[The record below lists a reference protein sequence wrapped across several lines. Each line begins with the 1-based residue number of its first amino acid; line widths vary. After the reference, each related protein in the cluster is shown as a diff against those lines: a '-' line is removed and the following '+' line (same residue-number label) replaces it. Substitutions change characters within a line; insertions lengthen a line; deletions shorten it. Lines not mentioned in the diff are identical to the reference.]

1 MKRCCRYSV
10 YLHPPVFERARS
22 AAPCII
28 FFDELDSLAPNRGQS
43 GDSGGVMDR
52 VVSQLLAEFDGLG
65 SVGSVFVIAA
75 TNRPDLV
82 DPALL
87 RPGRFD
93 KMLYV
98 GVCANPDS
106 RLSVLKALTRRFILE
121 LGGQELEAL
130 VHQLPDNLTGADL
143 YSVCSN
149 AWLRA
154 VRRILKDSD
163 ANSEESLADTPVVV
177 TMEDFLEASRDLV
190 PSISKDELLR
200 YERLKGQLSSR

>member
-1 MKRCCRYSV
+1 M
-10 YLHPPVFERARS
+10 FERARS

-52 VVSQLLAEFDGLG
+52 VVSQLLAEMDGLENSNNIFIIG
-65 SVGSVFVIAA
+65 A
-75 TNRPDLV
+75 TNRPDLI

-98 GVCANPDS
+98 GAYSDKS
-106 RLSVLKALTRRFILE
+106 SQISVLKALTRQFKME
-121 LGGQELEAL
+121 NNGKELETL
-130 VHQLPDNLTGADL
+130 VAELPNDLSGADL

-149 AWLRA
+149 AWLLA
-154 VRRILKDSD
+154 VRRRFTNLSTGQNKTAEI
-163 ANSEESLADTPVVV
+163 NSSICLPDEEIVV
-177 TMEDFLEASRDLV
+177 ELDDFLTAARDFT
-190 PSISKDELLR
+190 PTISMTELMQYQKLR
-200 YERLKGQLSSR
+200 EKSKKSL